1 MKLLSSCLV
10 VSLFATSAMAGN
22 NHSTGMHHDQHRVDQ
37 QRQFQHLEQMQRDQQ
52 EGLRRAA
59 HERAVYEHQARLQRE
74 SIENAR
80 IAQEERDRIERERLA
95 AIAEQKRINAELET
109 QNRAAES
116 RREELERQRAGGN
129 LNPTAISLAE
139 MVDVFRHTAD
149 PAIKEAW
156 ACMILIL
163 DREHN
168 ESIAFLR
175 DIRGWSIEEIAG
187 LNPV

>member
-1 MKLLSSCLV
+1 MKLLSSCLM

-22 NHSTGMHHDQHRVDQ
+22 NHSTGMVHNQNQVDQ
-37 QRQFQHLEQMQRDQQ
+37 QRRILAHDQMLRDNQ
-52 EGLRRAA
+52 EGLRRAE
-59 HERAVYEHQARLQRE
+59 HERVVREHQARLQRE
-74 SIENAR
+74 SIEHAR

-95 AIAEQKRINAELET
+95 AIAEQKRINAELES

-116 RREELERQRAGGN
+116 RREDLERQRAEGN
-129 LNPTAISLAE
+129 LNPSAISLTE

-149 PAIKEAW
+149 PAIKEPW

-168 ESIAFLR
+168 EAIVFLR
-175 DIRGWSIEEIAG
+175 DVRGWSMEEIAG